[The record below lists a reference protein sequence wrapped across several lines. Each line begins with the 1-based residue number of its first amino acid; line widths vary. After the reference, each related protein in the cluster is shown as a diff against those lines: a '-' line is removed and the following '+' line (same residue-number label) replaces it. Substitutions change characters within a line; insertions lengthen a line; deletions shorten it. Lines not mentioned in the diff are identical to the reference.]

1 MSSSTQM
8 LRIAIR
14 EMTQSDVPRV
24 HAIDVASFSLP
35 WPERSYRFELEE
47 NPSSR
52 LLVAEVEDREGCPL
66 VVGMLVMWVI
76 EDEAHIGTLAVDAP
90 YRKLGIARR
99 LLAESLLRAYNSG
112 ARRCYLEVR
121 RSNQAAQALYAGF
134 GFQLTSIRAR
144 YYRDNGEDAFLMTL
158 DPIRPE
164 ALYSVLKENP

>member
-1 MSSSTQM
+1 MRSSSQA
-8 LRIAIR
+8 LRIMIR

-35 WPERSYRFELEE
+35 WPERSYRFELKE
-47 NPSSR
+47 NPTSR
-52 LLVAEVEDREGCPL
+52 LFVAEVELPEGGTL
-66 VVGMLVMWVI
+66 VVGMLVMWII

-112 ARRCYLEVR
+112 VRRCYLEVR

-158 DPIRPE
+158 EPIRIE
-164 ALYSVLKENP
+164 ALHAILNQNP